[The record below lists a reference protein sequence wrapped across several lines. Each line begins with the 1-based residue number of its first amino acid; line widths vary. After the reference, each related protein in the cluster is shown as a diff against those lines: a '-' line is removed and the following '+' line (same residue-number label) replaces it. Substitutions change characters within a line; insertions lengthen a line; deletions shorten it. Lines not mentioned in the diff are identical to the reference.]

1 MIIWIASYPK
11 SGNTWVRSMISSL
24 IYSKNGKFD
33 FSLLHN
39 IPQFP
44 RRKYFDHFTDKF
56 NNIEELKKHWIS
68 AQDLINLNS
77 KINFFKT
84 HHLNCDISNYSFT
97 NNENT
102 AAIIYI
108 VRDPRALVSSI
119 ANHYSKTLEDSKKF
133 ILTPRIL
140 NGSSKDLD
148 DGNIAT
154 LLGTWSEHYKFW
166 VHNKKYSK
174 NLLILKYEDLV
185 KNIEIEL
192 NKIIE
197 FLKNYMSVE
206 IDDMKKKNI
215 IESTNFNNLKK
226 LENEGH
232 FQEAIYNK
240 LSNEKV
246 DFFNKGPNN
255 DWSNSIS
262 KEIQKDIEIA
272 LKAEMTEL
280 RYIKN

>member
-33 FSLLHN
+33 FPLLHD

-44 RRKYFDHFTDKF
+44 RRKYFNHFTNDF

-84 HHLNCDISNYSFT
+84 HHLNCDTGNYSFT

-102 AAIIYI
+102 AATIYI
-108 VRDPRALVSSI
+108 VRDPRALVNSI

-133 ILTPRIL
+133 ILTSRIL
-140 NGSSKDLD
+140 NSNSKNLSDE
-148 DGNIAT
+148 NIAT

-166 VHNKKYSK
+166 VHNKRYSK
-174 NLLILKYEDLV
+174 NLLVLKYEDLV
-185 KNIEIEL
+185 KNIESEL
-192 NKIIE
+192 DKIIK
-197 FLKNYMSVE
+197 FLKKYMSIE
-206 IDDMKKKNI
+206 INDEKKKNI
-215 IESTNFNNLKK
+215 IETTNFNNLKK
-226 LENEGH
+226 LENNGN
-232 FQEAIYNK
+232 FQEAVYNK
-240 LSNEKV
+240 ITKEKIN
-246 DFFNKGPNN
+246 FFYKGPNN

-262 KEIQKDIEIA
+262 KEIQKDLEIA

-280 RYIKN
+280 NYI

>member
-24 IYSKNGKFD
+24 VYSKNGKFD
-33 FSLLHN
+33 FSLLRN

-44 RRKYFDHFTDKF
+44 RRKYFNHFTNDF

-84 HHLNCDISNYSFT
+84 HHLNCDIGDYSFT

-102 AAIIYI
+102 AATIYI
-108 VRDPRALVSSI
+108 VRDPRTLVNSI

-133 ILTPRIL
+133 ILTSRIL
-140 NGSSKDLD
+140 NSNPKNLSDK
-148 DGNIAT
+148 NIAT

-166 VHNKKYSK
+166 VHNKRYSK

-185 KNIEIEL
+185 KNTETEFD
-192 NKIIE
+192 KIIE
-197 FLKNYMSVE
+197 FLRKYMPVE
-206 IDDMKKKNI
+206 INDKKKKNI
-215 IESTNFNNLKK
+215 IETTNFNNLKK
-226 LENEGH
+226 LENDGN
-232 FQEAIYNK
+232 FQEAVYNK
-240 LSNEKV
+240 ITKEKIN
-246 DFFNKGPNN
+246 FFYKGPNN
-255 DWSNSIS
+255 DWTNSIS
-262 KEIQKDIEIA
+262 KEIQKDLEIA

-280 RYIKN
+280 SYI

>member
-24 IYSKNGKFD
+24 VYSKNGKFD
-33 FSLLHN
+33 FPLLRN

-44 RRKYFDHFTDKF
+44 RRKYFNHFTNDF

-84 HHLNCDISNYSFT
+84 HHLNCDIGNYSFT
-97 NNENT
+97 NNDNT
-102 AAIIYI
+102 AATIYI
-108 VRDPRALVSSI
+108 VRDPRTLVNSI

-133 ILTPRIL
+133 ILTSRIL
-140 NGSSKDLD
+140 NSNPKNLSDE
-148 DGNIAT
+148 NIAT

-166 VHNKKYSK
+166 VHNKQYSK

-185 KNIEIEL
+185 KNTETEFD
-192 NKIIE
+192 KIIE
-197 FLKNYMSVE
+197 FLRKYMPIE
-206 IDDMKKKNI
+206 INDEKKKNI
-215 IESTNFNNLKK
+215 IETTNFNNLKK
-226 LENEGH
+226 LENDGN
-232 FQEAIYNK
+232 FQEAVYNK
-240 LSNEKV
+240 ITKEKIN
-246 DFFNKGPNN
+246 FFYKGPNN

-262 KEIQKDIEIA
+262 KEIQKDLEIA
-272 LKAEMTEL
+272 LRAEMKEL
-280 RYIKN
+280 SYI

>member
-24 IYSKNGKFD
+24 VYSNNGKFN
-33 FSLLHN
+33 FPLLHN

-44 RRKYFDHFTDKF
+44 RRKYFDHFTNDF

-84 HHLNCDISNYSFT
+84 HHLNCDIGNYSFT

-102 AAIIYI
+102 AATIYI
-108 VRDPRALVSSI
+108 VRDPRALVNSI
-119 ANHYSKTLEDSKKF
+119 SNHYSKTLEDSKKF
-133 ILTPRIL
+133 ILTSRIL
-140 NGSSKDLD
+140 NSNPKNLNDE
-148 DGNIAT
+148 NIAT

-166 VHNKKYSK
+166 VHNKQYSK

-185 KNIEIEL
+185 KNTETEL
-192 NKIIE
+192 DKIIE
-197 FLKNYMSVE
+197 FLRKYIPIE
-206 IDDMKKKNI
+206 INDDKKKNI
-215 IESTNFNNLKK
+215 IETTNFNNLKK
-226 LENEGH
+226 LENDGN
-232 FQEAIYNK
+232 FQEAVYNK
-240 LSNEKV
+240 ITKEKIN
-246 DFFNKGPNN
+246 FFYKGPNN

-262 KEIQKDIEIA
+262 REIQKDLEIA

-280 RYIKN
+280 SYI